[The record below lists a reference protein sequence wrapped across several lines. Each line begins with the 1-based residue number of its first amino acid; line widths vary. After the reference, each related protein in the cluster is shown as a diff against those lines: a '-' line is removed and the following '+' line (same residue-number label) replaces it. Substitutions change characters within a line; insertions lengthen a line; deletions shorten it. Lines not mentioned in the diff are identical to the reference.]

1 MSEFWKGYFVCL
13 VAVAIMYVGVNIDG
27 WVRPSIPE
35 VINHDHSECEMQ
47 VGLLEDEIA
56 QQHRDNDRLRQW
68 LLGDLLSD
76 GRLPPIEG
84 LIDE

>member
-1 MSEFWKGYFVCL
+1 MTKE
-13 VAVAIMYVGVNIDG
+13 
-27 WVRPSIPE
+27 SIGLICFMLGGFSGIGILSYTYSKQEPPPL
-35 VINHDHSECEMQ
+35 HDHSECEMQ